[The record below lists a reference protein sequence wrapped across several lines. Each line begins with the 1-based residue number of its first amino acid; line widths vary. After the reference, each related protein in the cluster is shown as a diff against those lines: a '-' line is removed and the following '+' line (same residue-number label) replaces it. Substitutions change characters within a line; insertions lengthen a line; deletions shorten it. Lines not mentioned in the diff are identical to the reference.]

1 MHVPG
6 LTWKKKQVL
15 QSGPQIMKYTF
26 LVYAIFP
33 SKEKFE
39 ASTYQFSLQVWY
51 CNSIGYGPEVL
62 CLFFRLCFSL
72 NEWVSEN
79 RSLILKGSK
88 GVNSSFL
95 QRNGNLEK
103 VKARD
108 HHRKACKDNVGN
120 NFEGQLMPFEYVP
133 IKACL

>member
-6 LTWKKKQVL
+6 LTWKNKQVL

-26 LVYAIFP
+26 LLYDIFP
-33 SKEKFE
+33 SNEKSE
-39 ASTYQFSLQVWY
+39 ASTYQFSLQAWY
-51 CNSIGYGPEVL
+51 CNSIGYGPEVV
-62 CLFFRLCFSL
+62 CLFFRIHFPL

-79 RSLILKGSK
+79 KPFILKGSK

-95 QRNGNLEK
+95 QRKGNSGR

-120 NFEGQLMPFEYVP
+120 NFEGQLMPFEHVP
-133 IKACL
+133 IKSCL